1 MQTFNLLIMDNTQFD
16 IPKKIKSLSQ
26 DLLWMSE
33 SDYPFDIFTWSSQE
47 LEEVN
52 SKNLLQKTNHSLDAP
67 VKVVDLEKF
76 FQRAT
81 DEKDWYD
88 SEEKETAK
96 KYQTLLETLKQNLDN
111 IQVYKIGEVEIDVY
125 IVGQLKSGD
134 WVGLSTKAVET

>member
-1 MQTFNLLIMDNTQFD
+1 MNNNELD

-33 SDYPFDIFTWSSQE
+33 SDYPFDTFTWSNQE
-47 LEEVN
+47 VKEVN
-52 SKNLLQKTNHSLDAP
+52 TQNLLQKTHHSLDAP
-67 VKVVDLEKF
+67 VKVIDVEKF

-81 DEKDWYD
+81 DQKDWYD
-88 SEEKETAK
+88 DEEKETAK
-96 KYQTLLETLKQNLDN
+96 KYQALVETLKQNLNN
-111 IQVYKIGEVEIDVY
+111 IQVYKIGDVEIDVY

>member
-1 MQTFNLLIMDNTQFD
+1 MDNKEFD
-16 IPKKIKSLSQ
+16 IPKKLKSLSQ
-26 DLLWMSE
+26 NLVWMSE
-33 SDYPFDIFTWSSQE
+33 SDYPFDIFTWSNQE
-47 LEEVN
+47 STEFN
-52 SKNLLQKTNHSLDAP
+52 TQNLLQKTNHSPESP
-67 VKVVDLEKF
+67 VKVLEIDKF

-88 SEEKETAK
+88 DDERETAK

>member
-1 MQTFNLLIMDNTQFD
+1 MNNNEFD

-33 SDYPFDIFTWSSQE
+33 SDYPFDTFTWSNQE
-47 LEEVN
+47 VKEVN
-52 SKNLLQKTNHSLDAP
+52 EQNLLQKTHHSLDAP
-67 VKVVDLEKF
+67 VKIIDMEKF
-76 FQRAT
+76 FGRAT

-88 SEEKETAK
+88 SEERETAK
-96 KYQTLLETLKQNLDN
+96 KYQALVETLKQNLDN
-111 IQVYKIGEVEIDVY
+111 IQVYKIGDVEIDVY

>member
-1 MQTFNLLIMDNTQFD
+1 MNDNEFD

-33 SDYPFDIFTWSSQE
+33 SDYPFDTFTWSNQE
-47 LEEVN
+47 VKEVN
-52 SKNLLQKTNHSLDAP
+52 EQNLLQKTHHSLDAS
-67 VKVVDLEKF
+67 VKVIDMENF
-76 FQRAT
+76 FGRAT

-88 SEEKETAK
+88 SEERETAK
-96 KYQTLLETLKQNLDN
+96 KYQALVETLKQNLDN
-111 IQVYKIGEVEIDVY
+111 IQVYKIGDVEIDVY

>member
-1 MQTFNLLIMDNTQFD
+1 MNNNEFD

-26 DLLWMSE
+26 DLVWMSE
-33 SDYPFDIFTWSSQE
+33 SDYPFDTFTWSNQE
-47 LEEVN
+47 VKEVN
-52 SKNLLQKTNHSLDAP
+52 TQNLLQKTHHSLDAP
-67 VKVVDLEKF
+67 VKVIDVEKF

-88 SEEKETAK
+88 SEEIEIAK
-96 KYQTLLETLKQNLDN
+96 KYQALVETLKQNLDN
-111 IQVYKIGEVEIDVY
+111 IQVYKIGDVEIDVY